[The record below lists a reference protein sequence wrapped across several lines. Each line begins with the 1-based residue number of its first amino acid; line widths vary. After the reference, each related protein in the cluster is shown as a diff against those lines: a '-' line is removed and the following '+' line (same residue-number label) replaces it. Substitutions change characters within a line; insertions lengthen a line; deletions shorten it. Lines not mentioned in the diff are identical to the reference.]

1 MQTLTS
7 LTIEN
12 NDVANTVLCRTFIVY
27 RFLHVVEINGTPVS
41 DKDRLKARQQF

>member
-1 MQTLTS
+1 MLQTLTS

-27 RFLHVVEINGTPVS
+27 RFPHVVEINGIAVS
-41 DKDRLKARQQF
+41 DNDRLKAR